1 MGHAAALG
9 TVLSV
14 PFPPGGLKENILTAS
29 EKLVFNSLFPPT
41 LFLLLFF
48 FSFRETDQEKLI
60 TRHGT
65 EVK

>member
-9 TVLSV
+9 SVLSV
-14 PFPPGGLKENILTAS
+14 PFPPGGIKENILTAS
-29 EKLVFNSLFPPT
+29 EKLVFNSLFPPP
-41 LFLLLFF
+41 LFLLFF
-48 FSFRETDQEKLI
+48 FFFLPRNRSRKLI